1 MNRSTPA
8 GEVEAPQ
15 LGDVER
21 FHFLRVAWTD
31 LRAIMREPRGALAVS
46 VLLLLLF
53 FAFIFPVLDPTD
65 PNRPGDGPKNGPIS
79 WDSPMGT
86 DHLSRDLLAR
96 NSIGLGRTIK
106 HGFAAV
112 FVGWLVGI
120 VIGYT
125 AGWRGGSTDTLIM
138 RGVDVLLAFPGI
150 IFAILLIT
158 ILGSGIFSVAVAIA
172 FFNIPGSAR
181 LARAGVLRERERDY
195 VLAGRCL
202 GLSGS
207 RILFRHVAPNT
218 FGAFTVQVPLAI
230 VASVLIMAALNFL
243 GLGAELP
250 DPTLGAIMQE
260 GRPFMRDA
268 PHFVIGPV
276 VILALMLTSL
286 NFLSDVLTERLDPV
300 RRRRV

>member
-1 MNRSTPA
+1 MSGQIATVPF
-8 GEVEAPQ
+8 EEES
-15 LGDVER
+15 DR
-21 FHFLRVAWTD
+21 FHFLRSVGTE
-31 LRAIMREPRGALAVS
+31 LRAVAREPRGGLALT
-46 VLLLLLF
+46 VLTILLF

-65 PNRPGDGPKNGPIS
+65 PNKPGTTPKNGGIS
-79 WDSPMGT
+79 WDAPMGT
-86 DHLSRDLLAR
+86 DHISRDLLAR
-96 NSIGLGRTIK
+96 NSVGLGRTIK

-112 FVGWLVGI
+112 LVGWLVGI
-120 VIGYT
+120 SIGYT
-125 AGWRGGSTDTLIM
+125 AGWRGGRTDTLLM

-150 IFAILLIT
+150 VFAILLIT
-158 ILGSGIFSVAVAIA
+158 IMGSGIFSVAVAIA

-195 VLAGRCL
+195 ILAGRCL
-202 GLSGS
+202 GLSGR

-218 FGAFTVQVPLAI
+218 FGAFTVQVPLAV

-268 PHFVIGPV
+268 PHFVLGPV
-276 VILALMLTSL
+276 VILALMLTAL

>member
-1 MNRSTPA
+1 MSGRIA
-8 GEVEAPQ
+8 AAPFQ
-15 LGDVER
+15 EESDR
-21 FHFLRVAWTD
+21 FHFLRNVGIEI
-31 LRAIMREPRGALAVS
+31 RAIMREPRGALAIS
-46 VLLLLLF
+46 VLVVLLF
-53 FAFIFPVLDPTD
+53 FAFVFPLLDPTD
-65 PNRPGDGPKNGPIS
+65 PNKPGSGPKNGGIS
-79 WDSPMGT
+79 WDAPMGT
-86 DHLSRDLLAR
+86 DHISRDLLAR
-96 NSIGLGRTIK
+96 NSVGLGRTIK
-106 HGFAAV
+106 HGLAAV
-112 FVGWLVGI
+112 VVGWLVGI
-120 VIGYT
+120 TIGYT
-125 AGWRGGSTDTLIM
+125 AGWRGGRTDTLLM

-150 IFAILLIT
+150 VFAILLIT
-158 ILGSGIFSVAVAIA
+158 IMGSGIFSVAVAIA

-202 GLSGS
+202 GLSGR

-218 FGAFTVQVPLAI
+218 FGAFTVQLPLAV

-250 DPTLGAIMQE
+250 DPTLGALMQE

-268 PHFVIGPV
+268 PPFVLGPV
-276 VILALMLTSL
+276 LILALMLTAL

>member
-1 MNRSTPA
+1 MTGSVATIPL
-8 GEVEAPQ
+8 EAET
-15 LGDVER
+15 DR
-21 FHFLRVAWTD
+21 FHLLRSIGSE
-31 LRAIMREPRGALAVS
+31 LRAIMREPRGALAIT
-46 VLLLLLF
+46 VLVVLLF
-53 FAFIFPVLDPTD
+53 FAFVFPVLDPTD
-65 PNRPGDGPKNGPIS
+65 PNRPGIGPKNGGIT
-79 WDSPMGT
+79 WDAPMGT
-86 DHLSRDLLAR
+86 DHISRDLLAR
-96 NSIGLGRTIK
+96 NSVGLGRTIK

-112 FVGWLVGI
+112 LVGWLVGI
-120 VIGYT
+120 TIGYT
-125 AGWRGGSTDTLIM
+125 AGWRGGRTDTLIM

-150 IFAILLIT
+150 VFAILLIT
-158 ILGSGIFSVAVAIA
+158 IMGSGIFSVAVAIA

-202 GLSGS
+202 GLSGR

-268 PHFVIGPV
+268 PHFVLGPV
-276 VILALMLTSL
+276 VILALMLTAL

>member
-1 MNRSTPA
+1 MSGQIAAVPFA
-8 GEVEAPQ
+8 EES
-15 LGDVER
+15 DR
-21 FHFLRVAWTD
+21 FHLLRGIGAE
-31 LRAIMREPRGALAVS
+31 LRAIIREPRGAFALS
-46 VLLLLLF
+46 VLTILFF

-65 PNRPGDGPKNGPIS
+65 PNKPGSTPKNGSIS
-79 WDSPMGT
+79 WDAPMGT
-86 DHLSRDLLAR
+86 DHISRDLLAR

-106 HGFAAV
+106 HGFVAV

-120 VIGYT
+120 TLGYT
-125 AGWRGGSTDTLIM
+125 AGWRGGRTDTLIM

-150 IFAILLIT
+150 VFAILLIT
-158 ILGSGIFSVAVAIA
+158 IMGSGIFSVAVAIA

-195 VLAGRCL
+195 ILAGRCL
-202 GLSGS
+202 GLSGR

-218 FGAFTVQVPLAI
+218 FGAFTVQVPLAV

-250 DPTLGAIMQE
+250 EPTLGAIMQE

-268 PHFVIGPV
+268 PHFVLGPV
-276 VILALMLTSL
+276 VILALMLTAL

-300 RRRRV
+300 RRRRA

>member
-1 MNRSTPA
+1 MSGRAAEIPFEEES
-8 GEVEAPQ
+8 
-15 LGDVER
+15 DR
-21 FHFLRVAWTD
+21 FHFLRSIGTE
-31 LRAIMREPRGALAVS
+31 LRAIMREPRGALAIT
-46 VLLLLLF
+46 VLVVLFF

-65 PNRPGDGPKNGPIS
+65 PNKPGDTPKNGNIS
-79 WDSPMGT
+79 WDAPMGT
-86 DHLSRDLLAR
+86 DHISRDLLAR

-106 HGFAAV
+106 HGFIAV
-112 FVGWLVGI
+112 FVGWLIGI
-120 VIGYT
+120 TIGYT
-125 AGWRGGSTDTLIM
+125 AGWSGGRTDTLIM
-138 RGVDVLLAFPGI
+138 RGVDVLLAFPGVV
-150 IFAILLIT
+150 FAILLIT
-158 ILGSGIFSVAVAIA
+158 IIGPGIFSVAVAIA
-172 FFNIPGSAR
+172 FFNIPGAAR

-202 GLSGS
+202 GLSGR

-260 GRPFMRDA
+260 GRPYMRDA
-268 PHFVIGPV
+268 PHFVLGPV
-276 VILALMLTSL
+276 LILALMLTAL

>member
-1 MNRSTPA
+1 MSGRVA
-8 GEVEAPQ
+8 
-15 LGDVER
+15 DVPFEEESDR
-21 FHFLRVAWTD
+21 FHFLRSVGTE
-31 LRAIMREPRGALAVS
+31 LRAVLREPRGALAVT
-46 VLLLLLF
+46 VLVVLLF

-65 PNRPGDGPKNGPIS
+65 PNKPGDTPTNGGIT
-79 WDSPMGT
+79 WDAPMGT
-86 DHLSRDLLAR
+86 DHISRDLLAR

-106 HGFAAV
+106 HGFIAV
-112 FVGWLVGI
+112 LVGWVVGI
-120 VIGYT
+120 TIGYT
-125 AGWRGGSTDTLIM
+125 AGWRGGRTDTLIM

-150 IFAILLIT
+150 VFAILLIT
-158 ILGSGIFSVAVAIA
+158 IIGSGIFSVAVAIA

-202 GLSGS
+202 GLSGR

-268 PHFVIGPV
+268 PHFVLGPV
-276 VILALMLTSL
+276 LILALMLTAL

>member
-1 MNRSTPA
+1 MSGQIAAVPFP
-8 GEVEAPQ
+8 EES
-15 LGDVER
+15 DR
-21 FHFLRVAWTD
+21 FHLLRGIGAE
-31 LRAIMREPRGALAVS
+31 LRAIIREPRGAFALS
-46 VLLLLLF
+46 VLTILFF

-65 PNRPGDGPKNGPIS
+65 PNKPGSTPKNGSIS
-79 WDSPMGT
+79 WDAPMGT
-86 DHLSRDLLAR
+86 DHISRDLLAR

-106 HGFAAV
+106 HGFVAV

-120 VIGYT
+120 TLGYT
-125 AGWRGGSTDTLIM
+125 AGWRGGRTDTLIM

-150 IFAILLIT
+150 VFAILLIT
-158 ILGSGIFSVAVAIA
+158 IMGSGIFSVAVAIA

-195 VLAGRCL
+195 ILAGRCL
-202 GLSGS
+202 GLSGR

-218 FGAFTVQVPLAI
+218 FGAFTVQVPLAV

-250 DPTLGAIMQE
+250 EPTLGAIMQE

-268 PHFVIGPV
+268 PHFVLGPV
-276 VILALMLTSL
+276 VILALMLTAL

-300 RRRRV
+300 RRRRA

>member
-1 MNRSTPA
+1 MSRTTD
-8 GEVEAPQ
+8 VEALPLQ
-15 LGDVER
+15 SEER
-21 FHFLRVAWTD
+21 FHALHGVATE
-31 LRAIMREPRGALAVS
+31 LRAVLREPRGFVAVAILLV
-46 VLLLLLF
+46 VLSF
-53 FAFIFPVLDPTD
+53 SFILPVFDSTD
-65 PNRPGDGPKNGPIS
+65 PNWPGDGPKNGDIS
-79 WDSPMGT
+79 WDNPMGT

-96 NSIGLGRTIK
+96 NSVGLGRTIK
-106 HGFAAV
+106 HGFVAV
-112 FVGWLVGI
+112 VVGWLVGI
-120 VIGYT
+120 TVGYT
-125 AGWRGGSTDTLIM
+125 AGWRGGRSDTLIM

-150 IFAILLIT
+150 VFAILLIT
-158 ILGSGIFSVAVAIA
+158 IMGSGIFSVAVAIA
-172 FFNIPGSAR
+172 VFNVPGAAR
-181 LARAGVLRERERDY
+181 LARAGVLRERGRDY

-202 GLSGS
+202 GLSGR

-268 PHFVIGPV
+268 PHFVLGPV

-300 RRRRV
+300 HRRRL

>member
-1 MNRSTPA
+1 MQVETPQF
-8 GEVEAPQ
+8 P
-15 LGDVER
+15 DVESY
-21 FHFLRVAWTD
+21 HFLRVAGTE
-31 LRAIMREPRGALAVS
+31 LRAVLREPRGALAVS

-53 FAFIFPVLDPTD
+53 FAFIFPVIDQTD
-65 PNRPGDGPKNGPIS
+65 PNRPGDTPKNGPIS
-79 WDSPMGT
+79 WDNPMGT

-96 NSIGLGRTIK
+96 NSVGLGRTIK

-112 FVGWLVGI
+112 LVGWVVGI
-120 VIGYT
+120 TLGYT
-125 AGWRGGSTDTLIM
+125 AGWRGGRTDTLIM

-150 IFAILLIT
+150 VFAIMLIT
-158 ILGSGIFSVAVAIA
+158 IMGSGIFSVAVAIA

-202 GLSGS
+202 GLSGR
-207 RILFRHVAPNT
+207 RILFRHIAPNT

-268 PHFVIGPV
+268 PHFVLGPV

-300 RRRRV
+300 HRRRL

>member
-1 MNRSTPA
+1 MSGRVA
-8 GEVEAPQ
+8 
-15 LGDVER
+15 DVPFEEESDR
-21 FHFLRVAWTD
+21 FHFLRSVGTE
-31 LRAIMREPRGALAVS
+31 LRAVLREPRGALAVT
-46 VLLLLLF
+46 VLVVLLF

-65 PNRPGDGPKNGPIS
+65 PNNPGDTPKHGGIT
-79 WDSPMGT
+79 WDAPMGT
-86 DHLSRDLLAR
+86 DHISRDLLAR

-106 HGFAAV
+106 HGFIAV
-112 FVGWLVGI
+112 FVGWVVGI
-120 VIGYT
+120 TIGYT
-125 AGWRGGSTDTLIM
+125 AGWRGGRTDTLIM

-150 IFAILLIT
+150 VFAILLIT
-158 ILGSGIFSVAVAIA
+158 IIGSGIFSVAVAIA

-202 GLSGS
+202 GLSGR

-268 PHFVIGPV
+268 PHFVLGPV
-276 VILALMLTSL
+276 LILALMLTAL

>member
-1 MNRSTPA
+1 MSERAMAVPFEEENERFRLLRSTGA
-8 GEVEAPQ
+8 ELQ
-15 LGDVER
+15 
-21 FHFLRVAWTD
+21 
-31 LRAIMREPRGALAVS
+31 AIMREPRGSLAIF
-46 VLLLLLF
+46 VLVVMLF

-65 PNRPGDGPKNGPIS
+65 PNKPGVGPKNDGIS
-79 WDSPMGT
+79 WDAPMGT
-86 DHLSRDLLAR
+86 DHISRDLLAR

-112 FVGWLVGI
+112 LVGWLVGI
-120 VIGYT
+120 TLGYT
-125 AGWRGGSTDTLIM
+125 AGWRGGRTDTLIM
-138 RGVDVLLAFPGI
+138 RSVDVLLAFPGI
-150 IFAILLIT
+150 VFAILLIT
-158 ILGSGIFSVAVAIA
+158 IMGSGIFSVAVAIA

-202 GLSGS
+202 GLSGR

-268 PHFVIGPV
+268 PHFVLGPIL
-276 VILALMLTSL
+276 ILALMLTAL

>member
-1 MNRSTPA
+1 MSSSVATVPL
-8 GEVEAPQ
+8 EAE
-15 LGDVER
+15 GER
-21 FHFLRVAWTD
+21 FHLLRSIGSE
-31 LRAIMREPRGALAVS
+31 LRAIAKEPRGALAIT
-46 VLLLLLF
+46 VLVVLLF
-53 FAFIFPVLDPTD
+53 FAFVFPVLDPTD
-65 PNRPGDGPKNGPIS
+65 PNRPGSGPKNGGIT
-79 WDSPMGT
+79 WDAPMGT
-86 DHLSRDLLAR
+86 DHISRDLLAR
-96 NSIGLGRTIK
+96 NSVGLGRTIK

-112 FVGWLVGI
+112 LVGWLVGI
-120 VIGYT
+120 TIGYT
-125 AGWRGGSTDTLIM
+125 AGWRGGRTDTLIM

-150 IFAILLIT
+150 VFAILLIT
-158 ILGSGIFSVAVAIA
+158 IMGSGIFSVAVAIA

-202 GLSGS
+202 GLSGR

-268 PHFVIGPV
+268 PHFVLGPV
-276 VILALMLTSL
+276 VILALMLTAL

>member
-1 MNRSTPA
+1 M
-8 GEVEAPQ
+8 
-15 LGDVER
+15 
-21 FHFLRVAWTD
+21 
-31 LRAIMREPRGALAVS
+31 
-46 VLLLLLF
+46 
-53 FAFIFPVLDPTD
+53 
-65 PNRPGDGPKNGPIS
+65 
-79 WDSPMGT
+79 
-86 DHLSRDLLAR
+86 
-96 NSIGLGRTIK
+96 
-106 HGFAAV
+106 
-112 FVGWLVGI
+112 
-120 VIGYT
+120 
-125 AGWRGGSTDTLIM
+125 
-138 RGVDVLLAFPGI
+138 
-150 IFAILLIT
+150 
-158 ILGSGIFSVAVAIA
+158 
-172 FFNIPGSAR
+172 
-181 LARAGVLRERERDY
+181 RERERDY

>member
-1 MNRSTPA
+1 MS
-8 GEVEAPQ
+8 G
-15 LGDVER
+15 
-21 FHFLRVAWTD
+21 RVATVPIAD
-31 LRAIMREPRGALAVS
+31 RADRYPLLRSIGSELRAMMREPRGALAIT
-46 VLLLLLF
+46 VLVVLLF
-53 FAFIFPVLDPTD
+53 FAFIFPLLDPTD
-65 PNRPGDGPKNGPIS
+65 PNRPGSGPKNGGIS
-79 WDSPMGT
+79 WDAPMGT
-86 DHLSRDLLAR
+86 DHISRDLLAR
-96 NSIGLGRTIK
+96 NSVGLGRTIK

-112 FVGWLVGI
+112 LVGWLVGI
-120 VIGYT
+120 TIGYT
-125 AGWRGGSTDTLIM
+125 AGWRGGRTDTLLM

-150 IFAILLIT
+150 VFAILLIT
-158 ILGSGIFSVAVAIA
+158 IMGSGIFSVAVAIA

-202 GLSGS
+202 GLSGR

-268 PHFVIGPV
+268 PHFVLGPV
-276 VILALMLTSL
+276 IILALMLTAL

>member
-1 MNRSTPA
+1 MSSRVADIPFEEES
-8 GEVEAPQ
+8 
-15 LGDVER
+15 DR
-21 FHFLRVAWTD
+21 FHFLRSVGTE
-31 LRAIMREPRGALAVS
+31 LRAVAREPRGGLALT
-46 VLLLLLF
+46 VLVVLLF

-65 PNRPGDGPKNGPIS
+65 PNKPGDTPKNGSIS
-79 WDSPMGT
+79 WDAPMGT
-86 DHLSRDLLAR
+86 DHISRDLLAR
-96 NSIGLGRTIK
+96 NSVGLGRTIK

-112 FVGWLVGI
+112 LVGWLVGI
-120 VIGYT
+120 TLGYT
-125 AGWRGGSTDTLIM
+125 AGWRGGRTDTLIM
-138 RGVDVLLAFPGI
+138 RAVDVLLAFPGI
-150 IFAILLIT
+150 VFAILLIT
-158 ILGSGIFSVAVAIA
+158 IMGSGIFSVAVAIA

-195 VLAGRCL
+195 ILAGRCL
-202 GLSGS
+202 GLSGR

-268 PHFVIGPV
+268 PHFVLGPV
-276 VILALMLTSL
+276 VILALMLTAL

-300 RRRRV
+300 RRRLV

>member
-1 MNRSTPA
+1 MSGQVSA
-8 GEVEAPQ
+8 VQFEGEE
-15 LGDVER
+15 ER
-21 FHFLRVAWTD
+21 FRFLRNAGTE
-31 LRAIMREPRGALAVS
+31 LRAVVGEPRGGLAVS
-46 VLLLLLF
+46 VLVILLF

-65 PNRPGDGPKNGPIS
+65 PNKPGQGPKNEGIS
-79 WDSPMGT
+79 WNAPMGT
-86 DHLSRDLLAR
+86 DHISRDLLAR
-96 NSIGLGRTIK
+96 NSVGLGRTIK

-112 FVGWLVGI
+112 LVGWLVGI
-120 VIGYT
+120 TIGYT
-125 AGWRGGSTDTLIM
+125 AGWRGGRTDTLMM

-150 IFAILLIT
+150 VFAILLIT
-158 ILGSGIFSVAVAIA
+158 IIGSGIFSVAVAIA

-202 GLSGS
+202 GLSGR

-260 GRPFMRDA
+260 GRPYMRDA
-268 PHFVIGPV
+268 PHFVLGPV
-276 VILALMLTSL
+276 LILALMLTAL

-300 RRRRV
+300 RRRQV

>member
-1 MNRSTPA
+1 MSGRVQPA
-8 GEVEAPQ
+8 PFAEES
-15 LGDVER
+15 DR
-21 FHFLRVAWTD
+21 FHLLRCIGTE
-31 LRAIMREPRGALAVS
+31 LRAILREPRGALAIS
-46 VLLLLLF
+46 VLVILLF

-65 PNRPGDGPKNGPIS
+65 PNRPGTGPKNGGIS
-79 WDSPMGT
+79 WDAPMGT
-86 DHLSRDLLAR
+86 DHISRDLLAR

-120 VIGYT
+120 TIGYT
-125 AGWRGGSTDTLIM
+125 AGWRGGRTDTLIM

-150 IFAILLIT
+150 VFAILLIT
-158 ILGSGIFSVAVAIA
+158 IMGSGIFSVAVAIA

-195 VLAGRCL
+195 ILAGRCI
-202 GLSGS
+202 GLSGT